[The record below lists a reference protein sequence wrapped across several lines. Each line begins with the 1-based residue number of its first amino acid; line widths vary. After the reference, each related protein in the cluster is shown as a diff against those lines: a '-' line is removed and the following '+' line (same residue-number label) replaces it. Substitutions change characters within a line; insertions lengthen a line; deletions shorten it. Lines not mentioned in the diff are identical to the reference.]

1 MVALHKRYGQC
12 NNKSIKKKK
21 IIVLHI
27 HLVELF
33 ENYLRLVKF
42 DKKTKILLTFRDPM
56 VSLSS
61 AIKNYS
67 NYKQGKILPKR
78 FIQQL

>member
-1 MVALHKRYGQC
+1 MGNVLARV
-12 NNKSIKKKK
+12 SKKKK

-33 ENYLRLVKF
+33 ENYLRLIKF

-56 VSLSS
+56 ASLSS
-61 AIKNYS
+61 AIRKNYS
-67 NYKQGKILPKR
+67 KYKKGENFNSER
-78 FIQQL
+78 FIQQF